1 MSKRAYGRFNDD
13 QLHHILT
20 NRSNHTVMASA
31 MNCSRELIRQIRFGL
46 RYIARLPDV
55 KRWSLISCEECK
67 NWTDASCEIG
77 FPESEI
83 EGPAFAQDCSVF
95 MPRGC

>member
-1 MSKRAYGRFNDD
+1 MTKRAYGRFSDD
-13 QLHHILT
+13 QLHYILT
-20 NRSNHTVMASA
+20 KRSNHAAMARE

-55 KRWSLISCEECK
+55 KRWSMISCEECK
-67 NWTDASCEIG
+67 NWIDARCEIG

-95 MPRGC
+95 VVRG